1 MFDDVSFRHVR
12 MMVMFVLITIPFFCF
27 AHRDYVY
34 QDTYSGADDMPE
46 TCAVVFDFDE
56 TLGCFVQFAE
66 VIAALE
72 AVHERSFGPEDYA
85 AVLSSSAMP
94 RYVRPGMLSLLK
106 ELGQIKRN
114 RAWGANRC
122 RVLIYTNNSG
132 GRKWVRNVARALEVL
147 IDEPGLFD
155 RIICA
160 YSTPEDGRV
169 EKCRTSHEK
178 KHADALACTRYSQR
192 TRFVFVDDMMHQG
205 MLHPNVSYVHIAPY
219 RWSYS
224 RAQIIHACA
233 RNRFIDASRE
243 DLTAISE
250 FVTSR
255 PATTPTEE
263 HAAAVRDYHTRLC
276 VKLRGFIRG
285 TARDVLGPAR
295 SEQRNHKRNKRGR
308 ERTRKNGGPRGG
320 STNIRLV

>member
-1 MFDDVSFRHVR
+1 MFEDVSFRHMR
-12 MMVMFVLITIPFFCF
+12 MMVMFILISIPLFCF
-27 AHRDYVY
+27 AHRDYMY
-34 QDTYSGADDMPE
+34 PDTYSGLDNMPE

-56 TLGCFVQFAE
+56 TLGCFVQFSE

-106 ELGQIKRN
+106 ELGQIKRS

-178 KHADALACTRYSQR
+178 KHADAIACTRYSQK
-192 TRFVFVDDMMHQG
+192 TRFIFVDDLMHRG

-219 RWSYS
+219 RWNYS

-233 RNRFIDASRE
+233 RNQFIDSSRE
-243 DLTAISE
+243 DLMAISE
-250 FVTSR
+250 FVTLR

-263 HAAAVRDYHTRLC
+263 DATAVRDYHTRLC
-276 VKLRGFIRG
+276 VKLRSFIRG
-285 TARDVLGPAR
+285 TARDVLSPEDPNR
-295 SEQRNHKRNKRGR
+295 KKKKNQKN
-308 ERTRKNGGPRGG
+308 TRKNNGARGA